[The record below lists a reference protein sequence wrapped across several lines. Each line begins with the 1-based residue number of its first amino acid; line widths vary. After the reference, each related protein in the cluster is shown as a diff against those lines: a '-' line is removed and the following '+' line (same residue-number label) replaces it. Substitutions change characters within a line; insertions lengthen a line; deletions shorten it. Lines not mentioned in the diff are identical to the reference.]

1 MSLQTFAHLVS
12 KLVIFET
19 EWEEIIHKVP
29 SLLVIMCC
37 QKLSHCDL
45 HNVNGMP
52 SLIPTYVIALQNSA
66 TSKLQNLAIKHQNDN
81 FNSNIRIL
89 MP

>member
-1 MSLQTFAHLVS
+1 MS
-12 KLVIFET
+12 KLTIFET
-19 EWEEIIHKVP
+19 EWGEIIHKVP

-45 HNVNGMP
+45 HNGNRMP
-52 SLIPTYVIALQNSA
+52 SLIPWYLITLQNSA
-66 TSKLQNLAIKHQNDN
+66 TSKLQTLAIKHQNDN

>member
-1 MSLQTFAHLVS
+1 MSKPA
-12 KLVIFET
+12 IFET
-19 EWEEIIHKVP
+19 EWGEIIHKFP

-52 SLIPTYVIALQNSA
+52 SSIPRYLIALQNSV

-81 FNSNIRIL
+81 FNSNIRSV